1 MKMINAGELNQRI
14 TLQQK
19 TTTRN
24 AIGEAVVTWSDVAT
38 VWAKVMPLRGNA
50 FYTANQEQHVI
61 DARFLIRE
69 RAGLNVG
76 MRLLWKGAP
85 YDITN
90 LIPGTDHYRGTIE
103 ITAVNGVKDGR

>member
-1 MKMINAGELNQRI
+1 MINAGELNQRI

-50 FYTANQEQHVI
+50 FYAANQEQHVV
-61 DARFLIRE
+61 DARFMIRE
-69 RAGLNVG
+69 RSGLSVG
-76 MRLLWKGAP
+76 MRLLWKGQP

-90 LIPGTDHYRGTIE
+90 LIPGTDQYQGTIE
-103 ITAVNGVKDGR
+103 INAINGVKDGR

>member
-1 MKMINAGELNQRI
+1 MLGAGEFNQRI

-19 TTTRN
+19 TVTRN
-24 AIGEAVVTWSDVAT
+24 GIGEEVFTWSDVVT
-38 VWAKVMPLRGNA
+38 TWAKVMPLRGNA

-69 RAGLNVG
+69 RSGLSVG
-76 MRLLWKGAP
+76 MRLLWKGVP

-90 LIPGTDHYRGTIE
+90 LIPGTDQYQGTIE
-103 ITAVNGVKDGR
+103 INAINGVKDGR

>member
-1 MKMINAGELNQRI
+1 MLGAGEFNQRI
-14 TLQQK
+14 TLQSK
-19 TTTRN
+19 TVTRN
-24 AIGEAVVTWSDVAT
+24 GIGEEVVAWAEVTRT
-38 VWAKVMPLRGNA
+38 WAKIMPLRGNA

-90 LIPGTDHYRGTIE
+90 LIPGTDRYVGTIE
-103 ITAVNGVKDGR
+103 IAAINGVKDGR

>member
-1 MKMINAGELNQRI
+1 MPGAGELNQRI

-19 TTTRN
+19 TVTRN
-24 AIGEAVVTWSDVAT
+24 GIGEEVVTWSDVVT
-38 VWAKVMPLRGNA
+38 TWAKVMPLRGNA

-69 RAGLNVG
+69 RSGLNVG

-103 ITAVNGVKDGR
+103 ITAINGVKDGR